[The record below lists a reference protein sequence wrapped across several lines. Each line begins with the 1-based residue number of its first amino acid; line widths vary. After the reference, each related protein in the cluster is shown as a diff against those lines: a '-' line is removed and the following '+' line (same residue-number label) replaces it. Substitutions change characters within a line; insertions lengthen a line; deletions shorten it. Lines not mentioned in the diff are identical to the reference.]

1 MGTPVSAEKA
11 TKAALMPGRVS
22 SRVRSRSKPT
32 VGAFA
37 GVVVMGP
44 IVGGPPAQVFDLGAG
59 YTQVSLT
66 KPVLPRWVPMPAAFR
81 TRRVLA
87 TSAALVALLLAVLLS
102 LAVGAR
108 PIAPSTVL
116 DALLHGATGDDA
128 EVVRGLRVPRTLIG
142 LMVGA
147 ALALAGTALQ
157 GITRNPI
164 ADPGILGIS
173 QGSSVAVVLAIA
185 FLGVRGLGYVWFA
198 FTDAGEAIAVY
209 AIAAA
214 GRGGATPV
222 KLALG
227 GAAVINALLLSV
239 TTTASSPTRAS
250 ALDEFRFWQIGSLDG
265 RDTEI
270 VGQIWPF
277 LLLGAVLVLS
287 VARGLDALA
296 LGEDVAKGL
305 GRRVATVRI
314 VGGLGATV
322 LTGAAVTAAG
332 PVAFVGLAVPHIAR
346 AVVGSDH
353 RWVLPMAAIT
363 GPVMLLVAD
372 VAGRIVF
379 PPGEIPAGV
388 MTALIGVPF
397 LVTLVRRKAVPTWRA
412 REHPARR
419 TRAGAPDRDPLPR
432 PPPLRPSSP
441 AACCCSWPRPAS
453 RISASG
459 RSPSRP
465 ARSYGSS
472 SASRRRPRSSSRSC
486 ANRGSSSPSPSAPPS
501 ASRAASSRPWPATRS
516 PAPTSSASARAPGP
530 SPSPR

>member
-1 MGTPVSAEKA
+1 
-11 TKAALMPGRVS
+11 
-22 SRVRSRSKPT
+22 
-32 VGAFA
+32 
-37 GVVVMGP
+37 
-44 IVGGPPAQVFDLGAG
+44 
-59 YTQVSLT
+59 
-66 KPVLPRWVPMPAAFR
+66 MPAALR
-81 TRRVLA
+81 SRRVLA

-108 PIAPSTVL
+108 AIAPSTVL
-116 DALLHGATGDDA
+116 DALLHGGTSPDA
-128 EVVRGLRVPRTLIG
+128 EVVRQLRVPRTLIG

-173 QGSSVAVVLAIA
+173 QGSSVGVVLAIA
-185 FLGVRGLGYVWFA
+185 FFGVHTLTGYVWFA
-198 FTDAGEAIAVY
+198 FAGAALAAV
-209 AIAAA
+209 AVHAVASG

-227 GAAVINALLLSV
+227 GAAINALLLSV
-239 TTTASSPTRAS
+239 TTGVLTTKAS

-265 RDTEI
+265 RDAQI

-277 LLLGAVLVLS
+277 LLLGAALVIS

-305 GRRVATVRI
+305 GQRVATVRI
-314 VGGLGATV
+314 VGGIGATV
-322 LTGAAVTAAG
+322 LTGAGVAAAG
-332 PVAFVGLAVPHIAR
+332 PIAFVGLAVPHIAR

-379 PPGEIPAGV
+379 PPGEVPAGV

-397 LVTLVRRKAVPTWRA
+397 LVALVRRKAVPA
-412 REHPARR
+412 
-419 TRAGAPDRDPLPR
+419 
-432 PPPLRPSSP
+432 
-441 AACCCSWPRPAS
+441 
-453 RISASG
+453 
-459 RSPSRP
+459 
-465 ARSYGSS
+465 
-472 SASRRRPRSSSRSC
+472 
-486 ANRGSSSPSPSAPPS
+486 
-501 ASRAASSRPWPATRS
+501 
-516 PAPTSSASARAPGP
+516 
-530 SPSPR
+530 